1 MKIIAIVDT
10 EDCGP
15 FVIIDP
21 ELISLVKIL
30 DYYFVALFC
39 SFTGRALSTEIS
51 EEVALKLMK
60 NGVKCLN
67 SEEKI

>member
-30 DYYFVALFC
+30 DYYFAALFC